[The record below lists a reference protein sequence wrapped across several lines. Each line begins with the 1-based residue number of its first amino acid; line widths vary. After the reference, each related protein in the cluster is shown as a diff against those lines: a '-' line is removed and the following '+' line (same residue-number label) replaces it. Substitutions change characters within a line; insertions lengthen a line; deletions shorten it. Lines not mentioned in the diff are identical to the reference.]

1 MQSGQSRLRILP
13 SLPNSGRDTRAGT
26 EACCFDF
33 RRGDMQNEQLLPL
46 SVGFLTGRFSSLLVA
61 LFLLFLLHT
70 VLPDHS
76 LTHYSLPAFLL
87 VTLLTSIYAFGGHRR
102 VSLVAGVLGFAAVV
116 LRWATYVSE
125 EHVLLLISDGVG
137 ALFFAFTSVVILVAV
152 LRDQAVTGDTI
163 SGALCVYFLMGLTWA
178 FLFMVVESVHP
189 GSFRIGEGVTLA
201 VDPAHPYSALLSLFL
216 YFSLGMLSTA
226 GFGDIV
232 PLTGPARGLATLEGI
247 LGQFYMA
254 VLVARLV
261 GLYSARSQR

>member
-1 MQSGQSRLRILP
+1 L
-13 SLPNSGRDTRAGT
+13 
-26 EACCFDF
+26 DF
-33 RRGDMQNEQLLPL
+33 RRGDMQNDRLLPL

-61 LFLLFLLHT
+61 LFLLFLFHT

-87 VTLLTSIYAFGGHRR
+87 VTLLTSIYAFGGQRR
-102 VSLVAGVLGFAAVV
+102 VSLIAGVLGFAAIV

-125 EHVLLLISDGVG
+125 DHVLSLISDGVG

-163 SGALCVYFLMGLTWA
+163 SGALCVYFLMGLTWT
-178 FLFMVVESVHP
+178 FLFMLVESVHP
-189 GSFRIGEGVTLA
+189 GSFRIVEGGTLA
-201 VDPAHPYSALLSLFL
+201 ADTAHPYSAPLSLFL
-216 YFSLGMLSTA
+216 YFSLGMLSAT

-232 PLTGPARGLATLEGI
+232 PLTRPAQGLATLEGI
-247 LGQFYMA
+247 IGQFYMA